1 MSPELAITLTASLT
15 AAACAIVGT
24 FLVLRKMALIGDAIS
39 HAVLPGIAIAFFITH
54 SLNSLPMVIGASIVG
69 LLTVALIEGL
79 HRTRRVAEDSAIGVV
94 FPALFALGV
103 LLITW
108 NAGKVHIDAECVLYG
123 EIAFVPFNTLTLG
136 GVSLGP
142 RSVWILGGVTLA
154 NLLFVTLCWKELKL
168 STFDPALAAALGLA
182 PGLIQ
187 YLLMGAVSVTT
198 VAAFE
203 SVGAILVVAMLI
215 VPAATAYLFTDRLWR
230 MLVLAVTFGVLS
242 AVSGYALARAFDF
255 SVAGA
260 MALMTGVFFTVAWLF
275 APRHGVVAQLIR
287 RARLSVRFAG
297 ELLVA
302 HLADHHEPAR
312 ATDALARHFRWRD
325 RFARRVIRDLQ
336 QRQLIHLDPRG
347 LLQLSALGRQRAA
360 EFQVLPQHSQTSPLT
375 SSVWS

>member
-1 MSPELAITLTASLT
+1 MSPELAIILTASLT

-54 SLNSLPMVIGASIVG
+54 SLNSLPMVIGASVLG
-69 LLTVALIEGL
+69 LVTVALIEGL
-79 HRTRRVAEDSAIGVV
+79 YRTRRVAEDSAIGVV

-103 LLITW
+103 LLISYF
-108 NAGKVHIDAECVLYG
+108 AGKVHLDTECVLYG
-123 EIAFVPFNTLTLG
+123 EIIHVPFNTIKLG
-136 GVSLGP
+136 DVNLGP
-142 RSVWILGGVTLA
+142 RSVWVLGAVTLG
-154 NLLFVTLCWKELKL
+154 NLLFVTLFWKELKI
-168 STFDPALAAALGLA
+168 STFDPALATALGLA
-182 PGLIQ
+182 PTLFQ
-187 YLLMGAVSVTT
+187 YLLMAAVSATT

-215 VPAATAYLFTDRLWR
+215 VPAATAYLFTDRLWL
-230 MLVLAVTFGVLS
+230 MLVLSVVLGVLS
-242 AVSGYALARAFDF
+242 AIGGYAFARAFDV

-260 MALMTGVFFTVAWLF
+260 MALMTGVLFTGAWLF

-302 HLADHHEPAR
+302 HIADHNEPAL
-312 ATDALARHFRWRD
+312 AGAALARHFRWRD

-336 QRQLIHLDPRG
+336 RRELVQFDEGGTLR
-347 LLQLSALGRQRAA
+347 LSDLGRQRAA
-360 EFQVLPQHSQTSPLT
+360 EFHALPKQHSPFT
-375 SSVWS
+375 SSARS